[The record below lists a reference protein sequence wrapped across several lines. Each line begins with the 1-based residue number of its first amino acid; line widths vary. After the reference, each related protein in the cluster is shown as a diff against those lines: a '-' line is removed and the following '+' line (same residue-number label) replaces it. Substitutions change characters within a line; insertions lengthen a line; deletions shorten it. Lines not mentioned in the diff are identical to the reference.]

1 VLGRAN
7 DTRDQENHAPDYA
20 NSEDGGRVVPGK
32 IFRSAYVCLR
42 NSRCPRDSAVSDAR
56 TERIDAA
63 VSAGGELI
71 GLLLQEGP
79 VTPGQ
84 ARLVVEAVVRAAVA
98 NAEDWEVRESAAR
111 IATELE
117 RS

>member
-1 VLGRAN
+1 MV
-7 DTRDQENHAPDYA
+7 
-20 NSEDGGRVVPGK
+20 
-32 IFRSAYVCLR
+32 
-42 NSRCPRDSAVSDAR
+42 DAR

-71 GLLLQEGP
+71 GFLQQEGP

-84 ARLVVEAVVRAAVA
+84 ARLIVEAVVRAAVR
-98 NAEDWEVRESAAR
+98 NAEDWEVRKSAAR

-117 RS
+117 GS